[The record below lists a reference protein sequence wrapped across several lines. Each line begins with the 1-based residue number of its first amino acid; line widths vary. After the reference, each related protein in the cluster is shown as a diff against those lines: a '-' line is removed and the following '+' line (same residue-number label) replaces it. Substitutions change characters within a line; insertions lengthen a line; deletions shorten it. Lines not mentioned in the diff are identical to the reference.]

1 MSLSAIQ
8 TEEPAGIGVKAMI
21 AEADWDVGGTW
32 MTELLNGEMYLEIKI
47 EINDIGERLSKVAFS
62 ALTIS

>member
-21 AEADWDVGGTW
+21 AEAGWDVGGTW
-32 MTELLNGEMYLEIKI
+32 MTELLKGEMYLELKI
-47 EINDIGERLSKVAFS
+47 EINDIWHRFSKIAFR
-62 ALTIS
+62 IPNFN